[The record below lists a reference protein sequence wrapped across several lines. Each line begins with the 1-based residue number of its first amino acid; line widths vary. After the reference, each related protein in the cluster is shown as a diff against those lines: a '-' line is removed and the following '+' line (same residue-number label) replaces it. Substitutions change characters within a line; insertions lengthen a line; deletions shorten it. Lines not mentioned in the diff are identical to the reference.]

1 MAVSSRSKDLSGRS
15 WSVEW
20 QPGDLDSPLIFHRR
34 GTRVGDF
41 RKRWKK
47 ACGAAGVSGRLLYD
61 LRRTAI
67 GTMALAG
74 TRPGEALALQAG
86 DVDLAGLTVQI
97 ERTVDKRGH
106 VGVPKDGERR
116 TVDLHPLLVP
126 ALKRVIRGR
135 KEDTLKWGQR
145 WDEAAALFTTRTG
158 RPFDLANLA
167 NAFKRTLKAATPDGQ
182 DPPRHSLYDLRHTY
196 ATTLLAKRA
205 PITYVAAQMGHAN
218 AATTLRYYAHW
229 LPRTGGRYVELL
241 LATPAE
247 GGEGGS
253 RAMSPARS

>member
-67 GTMALAG
+67 WTMALAG

-86 DVDLAGLTVQI
+86 DV
-97 ERTVDKRGH
+97 
-106 VGVPKDGERR
+106 
-116 TVDLHPLLVP
+116 
-126 ALKRVIRGR
+126 
-135 KEDTLKWGQR
+135 
-145 WDEAAALFTTRTG
+145 
-158 RPFDLANLA
+158 DLANLA

-218 AATTLRYYAHW
+218 AATTLRYYAHR

-241 LATPAE
+241 LA
-247 GGEGGS
+247 
-253 RAMSPARS
+253 

>member
-67 GTMALAG
+67 W
-74 TRPGEALALQAG
+74 
-86 DVDLAGLTVQI
+86 TVQI

-126 ALKRVIRGR
+126 ALKRVIRER

-167 NAFKRTLKAATPDGQ
+167 KAFKRTLKAATPDGQ

-218 AATTLRYYAHW
+218 AATTLRYYAHR

-253 RAMSPARS
+253 R

>member
-126 ALKRVIRGR
+126 ALKRVIRER

-167 NAFKRTLKAATPDGQ
+167 KGSNGPSRPRHLTAKTRRAIPSTISDTRMRRRFWRSGPRLPTWPHRWATPMRRRRSGITPTGSPGREAGMSSCSW
-182 DPPRHSLYDLRHTY
+182 PPPLRVV
-196 ATTLLAKRA
+196 R
-205 PITYVAAQMGHAN
+205 
-218 AATTLRYYAHW
+218 
-229 LPRTGGRYVELL
+229 GG
-241 LATPAE
+241 
-247 GGEGGS
+247 
-253 RAMSPARS
+253 PAR